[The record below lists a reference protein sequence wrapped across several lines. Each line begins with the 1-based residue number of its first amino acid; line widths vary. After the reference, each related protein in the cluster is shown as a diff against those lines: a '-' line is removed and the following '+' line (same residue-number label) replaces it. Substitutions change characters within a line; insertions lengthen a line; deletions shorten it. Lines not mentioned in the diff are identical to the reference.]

1 MRITRDLLLKL
12 CRETV
17 EKRFK
22 PDPAVTAVFL
32 VGSVRPE
39 NATIAPVSDVDLLVI
54 PQDEPLRER
63 EINKLSN
70 EIHFDIRYEPA
81 SAYAQPRE
89 LRRDPWRGW
98 TLWNPLLL
106 HEKGRFFEYTQ
117 AILRAQF
124 DDPANILAR
133 ARALAEPARE
143 GWTAMQ
149 FSGAPALKDYLQAL
163 ENAANAVAAL
173 SGLPL
178 TTRTFL
184 SSFRA
189 RAEAAGRPEWNE
201 TLLALSGAR
210 SIDAETLNAWI
221 PAWETA
227 FSRAQANPEFHP
239 ARLGYYKAGIQTPLM
254 GAQPSAGLWPLL
266 VSWAQFADEN
276 DPAWQET
283 RRALGLDAAGLALR
297 LQGLDAYLDELEES
311 LEAYA
316 AHNGL

>member
-1 MRITRDLLLKL
+1 MRITRELLLKL

-39 NATIAPVSDVDLLVI
+39 NAKIAPVTDLDLLVI
-54 PQDEPLRER
+54 TQDEPLRER
-63 EINKLSN
+63 EIVKLSS
-70 EIHFDIRYEPA
+70 EIHFDIRYEAA

-98 TLWNPLLL
+98 TLWDPLLL

-133 ARALAEPARE
+133 ARALATPARE
-143 GWTAMQ
+143 QWAAMQ
-149 FSGAPALKDYLQAL
+149 FSGAASLKDYLQAL

-178 TTRTFL
+178 TTRNFL
-184 SSFRA
+184 SGFAA
-189 RAEAAGRPEWNE
+189 RAQAAGRPEWNE
-201 TLLALSGAR
+201 TILALCGAN
-210 SIDAETLNAWI
+210 SINAEMLQAWI
-221 PAWETA
+221 PAWEKA
-227 FSRAQANPEFHP
+227 FSQAQGNLEFHP
-239 ARLGYYKAGIQTPLM
+239 ARLGYYKMGIENMDGLVT
-254 GAQPSAGLWPLL
+254 AGLWPLL
-266 VSWAQFADEN
+266 RSWGQFADES
-276 DPAWQET
+276 DPAWQDL
-283 RRALGLDAAGLALR
+283 RHALGLDQAGLELR